1 MRISYT
7 LQDKDG
13 NAGFNIYLN
22 EDEQASYDHPTLC
35 KWISYV
41 DGQLT
46 VQLGK
51 SLTGENVAGFSKS
64 HNGDKVTRF
73 AGFDVDFDMTIYSVE
88 MNPSAVRYFQ
98 DTTILDFV
106 LGENFWANPKPH
118 KEKVEYD
125 VKADLTRIN
134 NYLAGCDDIVPQ
146 ISDGQITLYR
156 RIVKME
162 AI

>member
-1 MRISYT
+1 MKISYT
-7 LQDKDG
+7 LLDKNDTT
-13 NAGFNIYLN
+13 GFNIYLN

-35 KWISYV
+35 KWISFV
-41 DGQLT
+41 DGTLT

-51 SLTGENVAGFSKS
+51 TLTGDNVAGFSKS

-73 AGFDVDFDMTIYSVE
+73 AGFDVDFDMTIRAVE
-88 MNPSAVRYFQ
+88 MNPSGVRYFQ
-98 DTTILDFV
+98 DTTILDFE
-106 LGENFWANPKPH
+106 LDEKFWSRPRPH
-118 KEKVEYD
+118 KEKPEYD